1 MSSSGDTAMNLVR
14 VRHLTRYSYA
24 SAVPID
30 RHEML
35 VLPRNG
41 QNQRTVAA
49 RLVVPEGAS
58 LTRTH
63 DAFGNFLCAADD
75 IPNTDRLEFLSEFA
89 VLHRP
94 RTVVQIRE
102 ASLCA
107 WRTPIPHAQVDAV
120 ANASVRTR
128 PDPGGIVHS
137 WASSRA
143 GNDVARNPFSAVLAL
158 SRAAHEEIAYGGRTE
173 LGTQDPALTLRRES
187 GTCRDYAMLFVEA
200 ARSLGIPARF
210 ASGHLYD
217 DHLDEGHPS
226 LGGRST
232 HAWAQAWIP
241 GEGWVDVCPTNDY
254 VGGRNLV
261 TCAVG
266 NDATDVGVIW
276 GSFFG
281 NASDYLGMEVD
292 VTLSRSPA
300 AARTRFPSGRPGQ
313 VAEATAEAGAFA
325 R

>member
-1 MSSSGDTAMNLVR
+1 MNLVR
-14 VRHLTRYSYA
+14 VRHRTSYEY
-24 SAVPID
+24 AVPVAVD

-41 QNQRTVAA
+41 QNQRTLGA
-49 RLVVPEGAS
+49 RLTVPEGSTLSRA
-58 LTRTH
+58 R
-63 DAFGNFLCAADD
+63 DAFGNFLCAVDG
-75 IPNTDRLEFLSEFA
+75 IPDTDRLEFLVEFA

-94 RTVVQIRE
+94 RSVAEIRD
-102 ASLCA
+102 AGRSA
-107 WRTPIPHAQVDAV
+107 WSAPIPQSQVAAV
-120 ANASVRTR
+120 AAASVRTR
-128 PDPGGIVHS
+128 PDPGGIVHA

-143 GNDVARNPFSAVLAL
+143 GGDAARDTFGVVESL
-158 SRAAHEEIAYGGRTE
+158 SRAAHEEIAYGGRAE

-217 DHLDEGHPS
+217 DLLEAGHPS

-232 HAWAQAWIP
+232 HAWAQAWVP

-266 NDATDVGVIW
+266 NDARDVGVVW
-276 GSFFG
+276 GSYFG
-281 NASDYLGMEVD
+281 KPSDCLGMHVD
-292 VTLSRSPA
+292 VTVSHSRDPSRSRERHGDPVQASA
-300 AARTRFPSGRPGQ
+300 AAMAPRAGRGT
-313 VAEATAEAGAFA
+313 V
-325 R
+325 